1 MSFLPLT
8 LTLSPKGRGVRTDST
23 LKNTKEGKHECLMD
37 CQYEY
42 VFVNP
47 FDYYGFLPYRTG
59 ECVDPLA
66 EKGVRFDCR
75 FRIAECGIKDP
86 HLPILPIFQHPMVS

>member
-1 MSFLPLT
+1 MAVFRSLT
-8 LTLSPKGRGVRTDST
+8 KKQVVFILIQKYKG
-23 LKNTKEGKHECLMD
+23 GKHECLMD

-47 FDYYGFLPYRTG
+47 FDYYGFLPYHTG

-86 HLPILPIFQHPMVS
+86 H